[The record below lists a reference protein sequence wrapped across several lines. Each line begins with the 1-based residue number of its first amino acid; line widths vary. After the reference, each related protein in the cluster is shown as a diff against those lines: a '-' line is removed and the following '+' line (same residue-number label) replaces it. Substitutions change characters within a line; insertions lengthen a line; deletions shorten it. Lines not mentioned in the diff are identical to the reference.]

1 MSTTEAP
8 TAANP
13 KTVDSSTLSSSS
25 DRHPVVLAFFS
36 AMLLWFSFLPTDWS
50 WLAWGALV
58 PLFLLIKSQRS
69 RRSIYFGAWTG
80 GMLFWVLSIQ
90 WVRLTDS
97 DAWLAWMVMALALS
111 VWWPG
116 FLLLAR
122 LSVLR
127 LRIPL
132 MVAAPL
138 IWVGL
143 EFVRAHI
150 LTGFP
155 WYYLAHTQHRALPL
169 IQIADMTGALGVSV
183 LIALVNAWLVDLRT
197 VPLLE
202 STPRGDR
209 LARPQLVRALIVL
222 GALGATAGYGT
233 FRIATARF
241 QDGPRLALL
250 QSNLEQ
256 SRKTSGDPYQILE
269 TYRTLVERALRE
281 NKRLDLIVWPETAY
295 PLPYVVRDSQLSDS
309 GFERQARGLDPKRGR
324 EFWSDWERDSEF
336 RLQSW
341 TDQIRVPMLVGS
353 TLYDFQASGFAKLNA
368 AILYEPKIKAIQRYA
383 KIHLV
388 PFGEY
393 IPLVN
398 LFPWLT
404 VLTPYRDASIPI
416 LSFGTKPAWFELGR
430 FRFATA
436 ICFEDTI
443 PHLVRR
449 FFQGQGTKQPDFVLN
464 ISNDGWFRGS
474 SEHDIHLAIS
484 VFRAIENRVPLA
496 RAVNTGVSALVDG
509 NGRVIA
515 ALPKITEDVLSVTV
529 PLDDRVALYS
539 EWGDWLGIACLTL
552 TLGLIPAWL
561 LQTVRSRR
569 SA

>member
-1 MSTTEAP
+1 MATTEAP

-13 KTVDSSTLSSSS
+13 KTVDSSTRSCSY

-97 DAWLAWMVMALALS
+97 DAWLAWLVMALVLS

-116 FLLLAR
+116 FLLVAR
-122 LSVLR
+122 LAVLR
-127 LRIPL
+127 LGVPL

-155 WYYLAHTQHRALPL
+155 WYYLAHSQHRALPL
-169 IQIADMTGALGVSV
+169 IQIADTTGALGVSV

-197 VPLLE
+197 VPLLQL
-202 STPRGDR
+202 TPRGNR
-209 LARPQLVRALIVL
+209 LARPQLVRAAIVL
-222 GALGATAGYGT
+222 GALTATAGYGT

-241 QDGPRLALL
+241 HDGPRLALL
-250 QSNLEQ
+250 QSNMEQ
-256 SRKTSGDPYQILE
+256 SRKILGDRDQILL
-269 TYRTLVERALRE
+269 TYRALVERALRD
-281 NKRLDLIVWPETAY
+281 NKQLDLIVWPETAY
-295 PLPYVVRDSQLSDS
+295 PFPFVVRNSPLSDAD
-309 GFERQARGLDPKRGR
+309 FERQARSLDPRNGR
-324 EFWSDWERDSEF
+324 EFWIDWERESAF
-336 RLQSW
+336 QLHNW
-341 TDQIRVPMLVGS
+341 ADQIRVPMLVGS
-353 TLYDFQASGFAKLNA
+353 LIYDFHESGFSKFNS
-368 AILYEPKIKAIQRYA
+368 AILFEPNIKAIQRYA

-393 IPLVN
+393 VPLID

-404 VLTPYRDASIPI
+404 VLTPYRGASVPR
-416 LSFGTKPAWFELGR
+416 LAFGTKPAWFQLGR
-430 FRFATA
+430 FRMATA

-443 PHLVRR
+443 PQLVRR
-449 FFQGQGTKQPDFVLN
+449 FFQGQGTRQPDVVLN
-464 ISNDGWFRGS
+464 ISNDGWFQGS
-474 SEHDIHLAIS
+474 VEHDMHLAIS

-515 ALPKITEDVLSVTV
+515 SLPKLTEGVLSVTV

-539 EWGDWLGIACLTL
+539 EWGDWLGIGCLTL
-552 TLGLIPAWL
+552 TLALIPACL
-561 LQTVRSRR
+561 LQTARSRR

>member
-1 MSTTEAP
+1 MLTTEA
-8 TAANP
+8 TAAANP
-13 KTVDSSTLSSSS
+13 KTVDSLTPSSSY

-58 PLFLLIKSQRS
+58 PLLLLIKSQRS

-97 DAWLAWMVMALALS
+97 DAWLAWLVMALALS

-127 LRIPL
+127 LGIPL
-132 MVAAPL
+132 MVAVPL

-155 WYYLAHTQHRALPL
+155 WYYLAHSQHRVLPL
-169 IQIADMTGALGVSV
+169 IQIADTTGALGVSI

-197 VPLLE
+197 LPLLQ

-209 LARPQLVRALIVL
+209 LARPQLVRASIVL
-222 GALGATAGYGT
+222 GLLAVTAGYGT
-233 FRIATARF
+233 FRITTARF

-256 SRKTSGDPYQILE
+256 SRKAPSNHEQILL
-269 TYRTLVERALRE
+269 TYKSLVERALRE
-281 NKRLDLIVWPETAY
+281 NKRLDLIVWPETSY
-295 PLPYVVRDSQLSDS
+295 PLPFVVRDPQLSDS
-309 GFERQARGLDPKRGR
+309 DYERQARAIDPKNGR
-324 EFWSDWERDSEF
+324 EVWNYWEQESTF
-336 RLQSW
+336 QLHNW
-341 TDQIRVPMLVGS
+341 TDQVRVPMLVGS
-353 TLYDFQASGFAKLNA
+353 TLYDFHASGFSKVNA
-368 AILYEPKIKAIQRYA
+368 AILFEPGVKAIQRYA

-393 IPLVN
+393 VPLID

-404 VLTPYRDASIPI
+404 VLTPYRNGTIP
-416 LSFGTKPAWFELGR
+416 LLTFGTKPAWFQLGR
-430 FRFATA
+430 YRFATA

-449 FFQGQGTKQPDFVLN
+449 FFQGQGTRLPDVVLN

-496 RAVNTGVSALVDG
+496 RAVNTGVSALIDG

-515 ALPKITEDVLSVTV
+515 ALPKVTEEVLSVTV

-539 EWGDWLGIACLTL
+539 EWGDWLGIGCLAL

-569 SA
+569 SV